1 MIRAAIAGL
10 GRWGRNLVEAAADH
24 PRLKIVRA
32 VEPDMTAA
40 KEFCA
45 RHDLDLTADLDAVL
59 ADDTIGAILL
69 ATPHSL
75 HPAQVIACA
84 AARKQIFCEKPLAL
98 TCADAARMFGACR
111 AAGVILAVGH
121 NRRFWPSIRALRET
135 LASGQIGTILH
146 VEGHNS
152 NENSKRSPADGGC
165 RRRNH
170 PAAV

>member
-45 RHDLDLTADLDAVL
+45 RHDLELTADLDAVL
-59 ADDTIGAILL
+59 ADDTIGAVLL

-84 AARKQIFCEKPLAL
+84 AARKLEDQRFLSREAPRLPLRNCDYPNCECHYVHHADRRSGPRRAREMGVAL
-98 TCADAARMFGACR
+98 DGYSGEEKRGGTKRG
-111 AAGVILAVGH
+111 
-121 NRRFWPSIRALRET
+121 RRKNDR
-135 LASGQIGTILH
+135 
-146 VEGHNS
+146 
-152 NENSKRSPADGGC
+152 
-165 RRRNH
+165 
-170 PAAV
+170 